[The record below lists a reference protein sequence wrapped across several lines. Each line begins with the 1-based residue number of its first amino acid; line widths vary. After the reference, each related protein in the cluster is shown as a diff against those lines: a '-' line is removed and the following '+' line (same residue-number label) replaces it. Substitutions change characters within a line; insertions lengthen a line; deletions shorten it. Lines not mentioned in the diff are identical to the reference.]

1 MSKGAALHPGHE
13 ALAHTKRVLEQRP
26 HKDDDELT
34 YATQCLARFREE
46 LIGIQ
51 RRDGATSRN
60 GDCLSRLN
68 AIISVVMAMHF
79 PIGNPPWGEFENT
92 QVWLRNLVEEI
103 EV

>member
-1 MSKGAALHPGHE
+1 MSETIELHPGRK

-46 LIGIQ
+46 LIGVQ
-51 RRDGATSRN
+51 RHAGAEAKDGDR
-60 GDCLSRLN
+60 LSRLN

-79 PIGNPPWGEFENT
+79 PLGNPPWTEFEKT
-92 QVWLRNLVEEI
+92 QVWLQDLVEEI
-103 EV
+103 EA